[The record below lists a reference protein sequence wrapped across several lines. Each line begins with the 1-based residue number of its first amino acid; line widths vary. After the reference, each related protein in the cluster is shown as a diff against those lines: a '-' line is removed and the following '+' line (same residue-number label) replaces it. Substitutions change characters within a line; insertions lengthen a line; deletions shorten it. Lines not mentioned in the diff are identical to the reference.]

1 MSRRMRGIV
10 GTLAGLVVGLLVAA
24 QFQATL
30 ITPGLSG
37 EGILVVALV
46 AALIGGA
53 VGRRWR

>member
-1 MSRRMRGIV
+1 MRGIV

-37 EGILVVALV
+37 EGILVVALG